1 VREMSR
7 TSLYESE
14 YDEQYE
20 NVSFNGLEINEQYTN
35 FYEIKES
42 RELKITRKLNE
53 PIKHLSIRIEKEAI
67 LQPGDIVKIPKE
79 IIRKLDWKVGTK
91 LWFQIVDEKI
101 PTIEMGKI
109 ASSAEEIKKAMK
121 SLVED

>member
-1 VREMSR
+1 MSR
-7 TSLYESE
+7 TSLYERE

-109 ASSAEEIKKAMK
+109 ASSAEEIKEAMK

>member
-1 VREMSR
+1 MSR

-53 PIKHLSIRIEKEAI
+53 PIKHLPIRIEKEAI
-67 LQPGDIVKIPKE
+67 LQPGNIVKIPKE
-79 IIRKLDWKVGTK
+79 IIRELNWKVGTK

-101 PTIEMGKI
+101 QTIEMGKI